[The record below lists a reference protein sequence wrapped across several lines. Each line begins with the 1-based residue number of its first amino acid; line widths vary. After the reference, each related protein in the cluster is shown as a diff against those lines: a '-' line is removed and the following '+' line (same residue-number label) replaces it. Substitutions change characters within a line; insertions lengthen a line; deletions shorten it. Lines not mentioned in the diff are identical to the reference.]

1 MINGPL
7 KKPSKSAQALPVP
20 ILTFGII
27 LFRGAAALE
36 LAESFKWGI
45 FGEVDFRA
53 AERIYRRLT
62 ASRNASLSS
71 KGYYN
76 LGLLYY
82 HGYIGDPDHPDVHR
96 AYRFFVKS
104 AILAPNRAALTKLA
118 DMYRNGYY
126 VEKDPQK
133 YKEIIEELY
142 RKIRRRKGDS
152 GLVPEIYTRLAGIR
166 TEEGKTDEALELYD
180 QAREELTWRIMNN
193 PFFGN
198 LTIMKWLIADVYA
211 LRTFDPDD
219 IDLYDFY
226 YLFQKPCTV
235 RFKLDGEQYEA
246 ECVIEDGVPVI
257 RFGDRW
263 FRNADDFFAQA
274 EIDGE
279 LLTTWVYEFYD
290 FEVEY
295 GSDQR

>member
-1 MINGPL
+1 MTIMEANKILRDYHMITNPTEED
-7 KKPSKSAQALPVP
+7 
-20 ILTFGII
+20 TF
-27 LFRGAAALE
+27 LYVEALE
-36 LAESFKWGI
+36 YLINETKESRYMVALGGMYYEDRRFDLALKYYEM
-45 FGEVDFRA
+45 
-53 AERIYRRLT
+53 AEENGDPYAT
-62 ASRNASLSS
+62 V
-71 KGYYN
+71 N
-76 LGLLYY
+76 LGYIWYY
-82 HGYIGDPDHPDVHR
+82 GRTGVKDYEKAFRYFEKGRKRGDMNS
-96 AYRFFVKS
+96 AY
-104 AILAPNRAALTKLA
+104 KLA

-142 RKIRRRKGDS
+142 RKICRRKGDG

-198 LTIMKWLIADVYA
+198 LTIMKLLIWDVYE
-211 LRTFDPDD
+211 LRLFDPEN
-219 IDLYDFY
+219 IDLYDCY

-235 RFKLDGEQYEA
+235 RFKLDEEQYEA

-257 RFGDRW
+257 RFGDKW

-274 EIDGE
+274 EIGDE
-279 LLTTWVYEFYD
+279 LLTTLIYEFYD
-290 FEVEY
+290 YEVEY

>member
-1 MINGPL
+1 MTVSKARKIVYDYLDNQNPGLEEEDLFFEAIGFLIHETHDPEFMNILGAVYYGKKRFDLALKYYEMAEENGDPY
-7 KKPSKSAQALPVP
+7 
-20 ILTFGII
+20 
-27 LFRGAAALE
+27 AA
-36 LAESFKWGI
+36 
-45 FGEVDFRA
+45 V
-53 AERIYRRLT
+53 
-62 ASRNASLSS
+62 
-71 KGYYN
+71 N
-76 LGLLYY
+76 LGYIWYY
-82 HGYIGDPDHPDVHR
+82 GRTGVKDYEKAFRYFEKGRKRGDMNS
-96 AYRFFVKS
+96 AY
-104 AILAPNRAALTKLA
+104 KLA

-142 RKIRRRKGDS
+142 RKIRRRKGDG

-198 LTIMKWLIADVYA
+198 LTIMKLLIWDVYE
-211 LRTFDPDD
+211 LRPFDPEN
-219 IDLYDFY
+219 IDLYDCY

-235 RFKLDGEQYEA
+235 RFKLDEEQYEA
-246 ECVIEDGVPVI
+246 ECVIEDGAPVI
-257 RFGDRW
+257 RFGDKW

-279 LLTTWVYEFYD
+279 LLTTLIYEFYD
-290 FEVEY
+290 YEVEY